1 MVTERACGARA
12 RAGSG
17 RFRSMRVAVLLGG
30 LSAER
35 EISFRSGRAVAAALK
50 TLGYEVTEVPVGR
63 DLAARLARVRP
74 GVVFNA
80 LHGRYGEDGC
90 MQGMLEVMG
99 IPYTGAGV
107 LASALAMHKAT
118 AKTIWR
124 ARSLPTP
131 RWTLVPAGAH
141 RPELPAPLPLV
152 VKPNSE
158 GSSVGVSIVRRRA
171 ALAQAIRAAR
181 RFDREVLIEEYVP
194 GSEVTVG
201 ILGGRALGAL
211 EVVPKGEFHT
221 YEVKYTAGM
230 EEFHM
235 PARLDTATL
244 RRVLVLAEAA
254 HRALEC
260 GSCSRVDFRVNGRR
274 PYLIELNSLPGLT
287 DLSYLPRI
295 AEWAGIPFPALCE
308 RILDGAGLGVR
319 ETRR

>member
-1 MVTERACGARA
+1 VVKER
-12 RAGSG
+12 G
-17 RFRSMRVAVLLGG
+17 RFRGKRVAVLLGG

-35 EISFRSGRAVAAALK
+35 EISLRSGRVVAAALK
-50 TLGYEVTEVPVGR
+50 GLGYAVTVVPVGR
-63 DLAARLARVRP
+63 DLAARLARLRP
-74 GVVFNA
+74 DVAFNA

-90 MQGMLEVMG
+90 VQGMLEVLG

-107 LASALAMHKAT
+107 LASALAMHKAM
-118 AKTIWR
+118 AKTIWH
-124 ARSLPTP
+124 ARGLPTP
-131 RWTLVPAGAH
+131 RWTLVPADARGP
-141 RPELPAPLPLV
+141 RLPAPLPLV
-152 VKPNSE
+152 VKPNGE

-171 ALAQAIRAAR
+171 DLEKAIRAAR

-194 GSEVTVG
+194 GCEVTVG
-201 ILGGRALGAL
+201 VVDGCALGAL
-211 EVVPKGEFHT
+211 EVVARGEFHT

-235 PARLDTATL
+235 PARLDAAVL

-260 GSCSRVDFRVNGRR
+260 GAYSRVDFRVNGRR
-274 PYLIELNSLPGLT
+274 PYLIEINSLPGLT

-295 AEWAGIPFPALCE
+295 ADWAGIPFPALCE